1 MATTLNPGS
10 LSGRPRPFLA
20 RLVDCYWVSFRTP
33 NKVESATGNGLE
45 AWCSSSASV
54 LRPMRSWAGLAALLG
69 AVSGCASA
77 QIVEPAAELRV
88 TKVVLYQN
96 GVGYFERRGTITGH
110 DLELRVRPD
119 QINDVLKSLTV
130 LDLSGS
136 VASSVSLPV
145 ERSGDEAAA
154 HLPQEVRNAKGLQT
168 VLAVL
173 RGAAVEVDGRD
184 GRMAGKVVGVER
196 GQVTGADGKLEEVLM
211 LTLLGED
218 GTLTTTAVAGIRQVV
233 IADRALAAGLQQSMD
248 IARRD
253 GEWKPVAVQV
263 RMADDGSHDLLVSY
277 IHEVPVWRPAYRAW
291 VDGDKGITLQGW
303 AIVDNV
309 SGEAWKDVDLT
320 LVVGSPLSFRY
331 NLHAPH
337 RVPRPDLSSRLPQ
350 VAEAPP
356 EPDVGYESP
365 AASIEEGELDAR
377 EEAAPRMES
386 KKAAARP
393 SPRPSAPS
401 KAYGPRPAPS
411 GGGRSAESVQQE
423 QQLRR
428 DAAARQAEA
437 LVVGKEVGALYAY
450 QAQRPVTVPDRSAAL
465 INIVS
470 RKIEGRDVFLFRDPY
485 SNQPPFRSVLL
496 RNGKESALEAGPI
509 TLYVEGTFAGEGF
522 IGRVGKEETAFVPYA
537 RESGFSLVLSAD
549 QRTDELRLVRI
560 TGGRIHLQGKRV
572 QTRTIRLESNRDQP
586 SLAYVKLQRTAGMEL
601 VQPPKDLVKAGQDFF
616 VPVHVPAKSLASV
629 SLVEQSPVTMVE
641 AGLTGPVIHALRY
654 YLDNS
659 KPEEVIAGPIR
670 ELLAHEE
677 ELGKISQDIQNLA
690 QQRATLDREQQR
702 IQGNLDSLPP
712 GAVSAELRKK
722 LVGQL
727 DDASRK
733 AAEVAKR
740 IVEHQVRTA
749 ELQEKMRQLLGKLE
763 LK

>member
-1 MATTLNPGS
+1 MFPT
-10 LSGRPRPFLA
+10 
-20 RLVDCYWVSFRTP
+20 
-33 NKVESATGNGLE
+33 
-45 AWCSSSASV
+45 
-54 LRPMRSWAGLAALLG
+54 LLG
-69 AVSGCASA
+69 CRRLRMRQATLIAATLLTAASGCAGS

-96 GVGYFERRGTITGH
+96 GVGYFERRGTISGR

-168 VLAVL
+168 VLSVL

-196 GQVTGADGKLEEVLM
+196 GQVHGPEGKLEEGLM
-211 LTLLGED
+211 LTLIGED
-218 GTLTTTAVAGIRQVV
+218 GTLTTVPVAGIRQVFIV
-233 IADRALAAGLQQSMD
+233 DRALAAGLQQSMD

-253 GEWKPVAVQV
+253 GQWKPVAVQV
-263 RMADDGSHDLLVSY
+263 RLADDGSHDLLVSY

-291 VDGDKGITLQGW
+291 VDGDKGVTLQGW

-337 RVPRPDLSSRLPQ
+337 RVPRPDLSARLPQ

-356 EPDVGYESP
+356 ESDVGYEASPPPEPAPPMAEAAGYDGEEEVQAKEAKKSGARPGKP
-365 AASIEEGELDAR
+365 AAAQRAYGPA
-377 EEAAPRMES
+377 AAPR
-386 KKAAARP
+386 
-393 SPRPSAPS
+393 
-401 KAYGPRPAPS
+401 PA
-411 GGGRSAESVQQE
+411 GRSAESIQQE
-423 QQLRR
+423 QQQRR

-470 RKIEGRDVFLFRDPY
+470 RKIEGRDVFLFREPY
-485 SNQPPFRSVLL
+485 SNQPPFRAVLL

-522 IGRVGKEETAFVPYA
+522 IGRVGKDETAFVPYA
-537 RESGFSLVLSAD
+537 RESGFALQLQAEH
-549 QRTDELRLVRI
+549 RTDELRLVRI
-560 TGGRIHLQGKRV
+560 ISGRIHLQGKRV
-572 QTRTIRLESNRDQP
+572 HTRTIRLESNRDQP
-586 SLAYVKLQRTAGMEL
+586 SQAYVRLQRTGGMDL
-601 VQPPKDLVKAGQDFF
+601 VHPPKEMVKAGEDFF
-616 VPVHVPAKSLASV
+616 VPVLVPAKATASV
-629 SLVEQSPVTMVE
+629 SVVEQSPVSMVE
-641 AGLTGPVIHALRY
+641 AGLTAPVVNALRY

-670 ELLAHEE
+670 ELLAHQE
-677 ELGKISQDIQNLA
+677 ELAKIAQDIDNLS
-690 QQRATLDREQQR
+690 QQRGTLDREQQR
-702 IQGNLDSLPP
+702 IQGNLDALPP
-712 GAVSAELRKK
+712 GAVSADLRKK
-722 LVGQL
+722 LIGQL

-749 ELQEKMRQLLGKLE
+749 ELQERMRQLLGKLE

>member
-1 MATTLNPGS
+1 MFHLSSLLRSGS
-10 LSGRPRPFLA
+10 QTARALA
-20 RLVDCYWVSFRTP
+20 LWLA
-33 NKVESATGNGLE
+33 ATG
-45 AWCSSSASV
+45 C
-54 LRPMRSWAGLAALLG
+54 AGT
-69 AVSGCASA
+69 

-96 GVGYFERRGTITGH
+96 GVGYFERRGTIQGR

-154 HLPQEVRNAKGLQT
+154 HLPQEVRNAKGLHT

-173 RGAAVEVDGRD
+173 RGAAVEVEGRD
-184 GRMAGKVVGVER
+184 GHLAGKVVGVER
-196 GQVTGADGKLEEVLM
+196 GQVNGADGKLEEGLM
-211 LTLLGED
+211 LTLISGD
-218 GTLTTTAVAGIRQVV
+218 GTLTAVPVAGIKQVV
-233 IADRALAAGLQQSMD
+233 VVDRALAAGLQQSMD

-253 GEWKPVAVQV
+253 GQWKPVAVQV
-263 RMADDGSHDLLVSY
+263 RLADDGSHDLLISY

-356 EPDVGYESP
+356 ESDVGYEAPPP
-365 AASIEEGELDAR
+365 AAPMAEAEEGYDA
-377 EEAAPRMES
+377 EDAAPS
-386 KKAAARP
+386 KEYKKGAGASAKPSAAR
-393 SPRPSAPS
+393 
-401 KAYGPRPAPS
+401 KAYGPPPAPRPAA
-411 GGGRSAESVQQE
+411 RSSESIQQE
-423 QQLRR
+423 QQQRR

-437 LVVGKEVGALYAY
+437 LVVGKEVGALYTY

-470 RKIEGRDVFLFRDPY
+470 RKIDGRDVFLFREPH
-485 SNQPPFRSVLL
+485 SNQPPFRAVLL

-522 IGRVGKEETAFVPYA
+522 IGRVGKDETAFVPYA
-537 RESGFSLVLSAD
+537 RESGFALQLQAE

-560 TGGRIHLQGKRV
+560 TAGRIHLQGKRV
-572 QTRTIRLESNRDQP
+572 HTRTIRLESNRDQP
-586 SLAYVKLQRTAGMEL
+586 SLAYVRLQHTGGMEL
-601 VQPPKDLVKAGQDFF
+601 VNPPKDMVKAGADFF
-616 VPVHVPAKSLASV
+616 VPVVVPAKSAASV
-629 SLVEQSPVTMVE
+629 SVVEHSPIAIVE
-641 AGLTGPVIHALRY
+641 AGLTSPVINALRY

-670 ELLAHEE
+670 ELLAHQE
-677 ELGKISQDIQNLA
+677 ELSKIAQDIQNLT
-690 QQRATLDREQQR
+690 QQRATLDQEQQR
-702 IQGNLDSLPP
+702 IRGNLDYLPP
-712 GAVSAELRKK
+712 GPVSAELRKK

-740 IVEHQVRTA
+740 IVENQVRTA
-749 ELQEKMRQLLGKLE
+749 ELQERMRQLLGKLE